1 MTPTVTSAV
10 PSASAPHLTAYRMA
24 CLQQSRT
31 SEYKVVNLNTLILA
45 ITATQ
50 RESELVR
57 SFELAPANGQALPAF
72 APGAHLKVTI
82 PNDPE
87 PRSYSLVCL
96 DGDPNA
102 CNSPTRYRLGVRLE
116 NPSKGGSQFMHDLE
130 VGHTLEVSTPR
141 NDFPLHPT
149 SNHETLTVLIAG
161 GIGITPIASMA
172 GALKRDGRPYV
183 LHYYGRNPAGMAF
196 LDALQDLHGPSLQ
209 IHRDDKPDTH
219 LPLDQLFERYSPD
232 QHIYICGPKGL
243 IDKAL
248 ATGHEKK
255 WPDTHLHF
263 ELFTTA
269 APQTGDRAFEV
280 ELRQSGLVFQIPAD
294 KTILEVLEEN
304 GCEPMY
310 DCKRGECGVCQVD
323 VLEGT
328 PDHRDYYLTESERAE
343 NNVIHVCISRSL
355 TDRLVLDL

>member
-1 MTPTVTSAV
+1 M
-10 PSASAPHLTAYRMA
+10 
-24 CLQQSRT
+24 
-31 SEYKVVNLNTLILA
+31 VVNPNTLTLT

-57 SFELAPANGQALPAF
+57 SFELASADGQTLPPF
-72 APGAHLKVTI
+72 MPGAHVKVTI

-96 DGDPNA
+96 DGDPDSFNA
-102 CNSPTRYRLGVRLE
+102 PTVYRFGVRLE
-116 NPSKGGSQFMHDLE
+116 SPSQGGSQFMHTLG
-130 VGHTLEVSTPR
+130 VGDTLQASTPR
-141 NDFPLHPT
+141 NDFPLHPAD
-149 SNHETLTVLIAG
+149 SPDTLTVLIAG

-196 LDALQDLHGPSLQ
+196 LDALHDLHGSSLQ
-209 IHRDDKPDTH
+209 IHRDDQPDTH
-219 LPLDQLFERYSPD
+219 LPLDQLFDAYSPN
-232 QHIYICGPKGL
+232 QHVYICGPKGL
-243 IDKAL
+243 IDSAL
-248 ATGHEKK
+248 SAGRAKK
-255 WPDTHLHF
+255 WPDTRLHF
-263 ELFTTA
+263 ELFTTP

-280 ELRQSGLVFQIPAD
+280 ELRHSGLVFQIPAD

-328 PDHRDYYLTESERAE
+328 PDHRDYYLTESERAQ

-355 TDRLVLDL
+355 SERLVLDL